1 MRLITAAAPA
11 VTAGVTLL
19 LSACSQSLGLDPAA
33 LALPAPAAET
43 CAADTYQTLVGQL
56 AGEVDTTSL
65 PQPTRVVG
73 SSAALTAEPV
83 PGRMTLVTAGDGR
96 VAQVLCN

>member
-1 MRLITAAAPA
+1 MRLITASAPA

-19 LSACSQSLGLDPAA
+19 LSACSQSIGLDPAA
-33 LALPAPAAET
+33 PTLPAPAAEA

-56 AGEVDTTSL
+56 AGEVDMATL

-73 SSAALTAEPV
+73 SGAALTGEPV
-83 PGRMTLVTAGDGR
+83 PDRLTLVTAGDGR
-96 VAQVLCN
+96 IAQVLCH